1 MRDPIFSVP
10 GGWTVIA
17 RCQLRDDGSQ
27 EYRSIDATKRL
38 SFRSCLCCVLC
49 CHKATMAR
57 DTNGKV
63 DDMVAIGFKSLFE
76 YLCFM

>member
-1 MRDPIFSVP
+1 MMDHRNIEGLILQKDFH
-10 GGWTVIA
+10 
-17 RCQLRDDGSQ
+17 
-27 EYRSIDATKRL
+27 YL

-49 CHKATMAR
+49 FHKATMAR